1 MIVAHLDR
9 TRQDEH
15 QYSQNCK
22 LLTID
27 RRASTILVMA
37 TELEILKSQSLTT
50 LLKAE
55 IERLI
60 LTGSFAAGERINE
73 NALATRFGVSRGPVR
88 EACRA
93 LAELGLVELIPNRG
107 MFIRRIALREAEQ
120 LYDLRAGMFGLAAR
134 LLARSVTDQQL
145 GDMEA
150 LLDRMDAADQA
161 LDDYYPLN
169 LRLHDLIIEFTGN
182 ERLIAA
188 YRQLVKELHL
198 FRARGLVQGGGLAVS
213 NAEHRAIVAA
223 LRARD
228 PLAAFE
234 AAYRHVENGKSR
246 MLAVLEG

>member
-1 MIVAHLDR
+1 
-9 TRQDEH
+9 
-15 QYSQNCK
+15 
-22 LLTID
+22 
-27 RRASTILVMA
+27 MA

-60 LTGSFAAGERINE
+60 LNGGYGAGERINE
-73 NALATRFGVSRGPVR
+73 NALAARFGVSRGPVR

-107 MFIRRIALREAEQ
+107 MFIRRIEPHEAQE
-120 LYDLRAGMFGLAAR
+120 LYDVRAGLFGLAAR
-134 LLARSVTDQQL
+134 LLAHTVTEEQL
-145 GDMEA
+145 AEMEA
-150 LLDRMDAADQA
+150 LLDHMDAAAQA

-182 ERLIAA
+182 ERLIVA

>member
-1 MIVAHLDR
+1 
-9 TRQDEH
+9 
-15 QYSQNCK
+15 
-22 LLTID
+22 
-27 RRASTILVMA
+27 MA

-60 LTGSFAAGERINE
+60 LSGSFSAGGRINE
-73 NALATRFGVSRGPVR
+73 NALAARFGVSRGPVR

-107 MFIRRIALREAEQ
+107 VFIRRIERREAEE
-120 LYDLRAGMFGLAAR
+120 LYDLRAGLFGLAAR
-134 LLARSVTDQQL
+134 LLAQIVTEEQL
-145 GDMEA
+145 VDMES
-150 LLDRMDAADQA
+150 LLDRMDAAAQV

-169 LRLHDLIIEFTGN
+169 LRLHELILVFTGN
-182 ERLIAA
+182 ERLITA

-213 NAEHRAIVAA
+213 NAEHRDIVAA
-223 LRARD
+223 LRARN

-234 AAYRHVENGKSR
+234 AAYRHVENGKR
-246 MLAVLEG
+246 RIMAVLEG